1 MLNVKNFLGKRRSS
15 IAVENQDTI
24 VSNPKVASRYFGFWD
39 MSTSGGMKNGTGK
52 AGGIS
57 NCPSSDSG
65 G

>member
-1 MLNVKNFLGKRRSS
+1 MSRTFWEKRRSS

-24 VSNPKVASRYFGFWD
+24 VSNPKVAGRYFGFSD
-39 MSTSGGMKNGTGK
+39 MSTSGGVRNGTGK

-57 NCPSSDSG
+57 NCPTSDSG

>member
-1 MLNVKNFLGKRRSS
+1 MSRTFWEKRRSS

-24 VSNPKVASRYFGFWD
+24 VSNPKVTGRYFVFGD
-39 MSTSGGMKNGTGK
+39 MSTSGGMRNGTGK

-57 NCPSSDSG
+57 DCPTSDSG